1 MTAPVVRGT
10 AVIALATAV
19 AMALPLAAN
28 AARLPHL
35 KLRAIYPGK
44 DTTLTTSPDAVKLWL
59 SEVADLPATK
69 VAVTNA
75 AGAAVPTAKLTRGAT
90 KDEPVVAKF
99 AAPLGDGKYT
109 ITWKAMSKDGHVVNG
124 VSAFT
129 VKLGK

>member
-1 MTAPVVRGT
+1 MIRSRLLVPAVVLAVVAP
-10 AVIALATAV
+10 
-19 AMALPLAAN
+19 AMMS

-59 SEVADLPATK
+59 SELADLPATK
-69 VAVTNA
+69 VAVANA

-90 KDEPVVAKF
+90 KDEPVEAKF
-99 AAPLGDGKYT
+99 TTPLGDGKYT

-129 VKLGK
+129 VKLSK